1 MASGGVVSLTD
12 PIRIPQYS
20 ADELRAVVEEAGRRG
35 SYVAAHAYSPESI
48 VHAVSSGIRTV
59 EHGNLLDDS
68 SARVMAEHGA
78 YLVPTLVA
86 YDAMER
92 RGGEVNLSPISKA
105 KNKEVLDSGL
115 RAIEVARA
123 AGVAIGWGS
132 DLMGELEDD
141 QLRGL
146 RLQLEVESPLEV
158 LRSVTSVNAEI
169 IRRPDLGRIGVGA
182 AGDLLLVDGNPFED
196 PSVVWDESRPRT
208 VIQRGVVV
216 V

>member
-1 MASGGVVSLTD
+1 M
-12 PIRIPQYS
+12 
-20 ADELRAVVEEAGRRG
+20 LRR
-35 SYVAAHAYSPESI
+35 SK
-48 VHAVSSGIRTV
+48 
-59 EHGNLLDDS
+59 
-68 SARVMAEHGA
+68 
-78 YLVPTLVA
+78 
-86 YDAMER
+86 
-92 RGGEVNLSPISKA
+92 LSPISKA

-123 AGVAIGWGS
+123 AGVVIGWGS

-182 AGDLLLVDGNPFED
+182 AGDLLLVDGDPLED

-216 V
+216 I